1 MKMHTTLDVVKT
13 GQRIRKAIPAKGYTV
28 REMQELL
35 SFECPQSI
43 YRWFHGK
50 TMPTI
55 DSLFALS
62 KILDMHMEDLL
73 VAREI
78 KEKVPEI
85 PEKQKGIWD

>member
-13 GQRIRKAIPAKGYTV
+13 GQRIRKAIQAKGYTV
-28 REMQELL
+28 REM
-35 SFECPQSI
+35 
-43 YRWFHGK
+43 

>member
-13 GQRIRKAIPAKGYTV
+13 GQRIRKAIQAKGYTV

-85 PEKQKGIWD
+85 PEIGRAHV